1 MKDKKQIYRV
11 ECNFGSKY
19 FADLNKAMKY
29 FNKKGK

>member
-11 ECNFGSKY
+11 ECNVGSKY